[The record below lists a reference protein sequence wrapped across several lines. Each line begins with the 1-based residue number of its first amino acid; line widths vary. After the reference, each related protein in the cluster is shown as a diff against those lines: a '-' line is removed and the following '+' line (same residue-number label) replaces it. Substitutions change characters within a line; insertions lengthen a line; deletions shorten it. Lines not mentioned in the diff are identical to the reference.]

1 MYRIDYTIVWKY
13 KNEHIIE
20 YYDDLKSAMKDY
32 KNLMSQVETDCIIGC
47 GEINKFIFSQN
58 IKKKRKGDKN
68 NGKNL
73 Y

>member
-20 YYDDLKSAMKDY
+20 YYDDLESAMKDY

-47 GEINKFIFSQN
+47 GEIT
-58 IKKKRKGDKN
+58 
-68 NGKNL
+68 NL
-73 Y
+73 SLVKI